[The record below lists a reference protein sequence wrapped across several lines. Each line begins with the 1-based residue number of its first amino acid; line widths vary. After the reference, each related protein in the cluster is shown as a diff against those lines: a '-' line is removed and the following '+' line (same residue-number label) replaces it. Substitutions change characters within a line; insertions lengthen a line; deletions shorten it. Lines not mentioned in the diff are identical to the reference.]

1 MIIEGK
7 AALIT
12 GAANGIGLAT
22 ARALQSAGARP
33 FLVDIDG
40 ESLEVAARELG
51 GVEHMVMDV
60 TRRDDWA
67 RVKARTGI
75 VDILVN
81 NAGIGP
87 DGRGL
92 ADMDPVSFDRLIA
105 INLTGVF
112 NGISTFAAGMRDRGS
127 GHVVNIAS
135 MAALTAPPTIGAY
148 TAAKCAVTGLSE
160 VLRAELAGHGVG
172 VSVIFPGLVTTR
184 LRETTRRAGSLTPEK
199 NVSISREAID
209 PAILGEIVV
218 EAIRSGQPMA
228 ASHPEYR
235 DAVKRKL
242 DMVLAA
248 FD

>member
-1 MIIEGK
+1 MIIEGRT
-7 AALIT
+7 ALIT

-22 ARALQSAGARP
+22 ARALQSAGVRP

-40 ESLEVAARELG
+40 EALEVAARGLG

-67 RVKARTGI
+67 RVKSRTGI

-92 ADMDPVSFDRLIA
+92 ADMDPASFDRLIA

-148 TAAKCAVTGLSE
+148 TAAKCGVTGLSE

-184 LRETTRRAGSLTPEK
+184 LRETTRRAGSQTPEQ

-209 PAILGEIVV
+209 PAKVGEIVV
-218 EAIRSGQPMA
+218 AAIRGEQPMA